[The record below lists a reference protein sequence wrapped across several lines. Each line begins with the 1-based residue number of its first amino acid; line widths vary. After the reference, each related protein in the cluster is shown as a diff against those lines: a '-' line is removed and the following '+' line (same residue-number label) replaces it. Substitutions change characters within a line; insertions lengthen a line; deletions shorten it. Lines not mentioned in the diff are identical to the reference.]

1 MEDSKIVALF
11 FDRSQD
17 AISETASKYGNY
29 CKSIAISILSSE
41 QDAEE
46 CVNDTLFAAWNSI
59 PPAKPQ
65 KLSAYLG
72 KIVRNFS
79 ITRLLSERAEKRRA
93 NASLLLD
100 EVGEFIPDPWGEAE
114 IESILT
120 SDLIDRFL
128 ASLPVKSRMIFVR
141 RYWYMSPIAE
151 ISKITG
157 LSEGAVKMSLSRTRN
172 KFRDYLDKEGKN

>member
-1 MEDSKIVALF
+1 MD
-11 FDRSQD
+11 
-17 AISETASKYGNY
+17 
-29 CKSIAISILSSE
+29 
-41 QDAEE
+41 
-46 CVNDTLFAAWNSI
+46 
-59 PPAKPQ
+59 
-65 KLSAYLG
+65 
-72 KIVRNFS
+72 
-79 ITRLLSERAEKRRA
+79 
-93 NASLLLD
+93 D

-172 KFRDYLDKEGKN
+172 KFRDYLVKEGKN